1 MFLPENI
8 DLSSSEKYNLSIR
21 LLPGGFS
28 FAIYSLY
35 DPEVFFYK
43 ETTFR
48 DHCSY
53 NESIKK
59 LIFDY
64 NFFTLPFHDTRVTVV
79 SPKYTIVPDHFFD
92 AEQSVKFFDFNVKDN
107 EGKIISDEITETKCH
122 VLYDINPELY
132 YFLSRNLCNPVFTHH
147 AAALIRFFSTSTDV
161 VENGKY
167 CLANF
172 HNRML
177 DVCCFLK
184 QQLLSINT
192 FPIEHSSDPLYYLSG
207 VWEKLSL
214 DQANDMLY
222 ACGDISTH
230 MEVLD
235 TLKKHIR
242 NTSKLDIR
250 TNTISREV
258 EREQI
263 PLDLMTELYAN
274 NKR

>member
-43 ETTFR
+43 ETTFK

-64 NFFTLPFHDTRVTVV
+64 NFFTLPFRDTRVTVV
-79 SPKYTIVPDHFFD
+79 SHKYTIVPDLFFV
-92 AEQSVKFFDFNVKDN
+92 AEQSDKFFDFNVKDN
-107 EGKIISDEITETKCH
+107 EGKIISDKIAETKCH
-122 VLYDINPELY
+122 VLYDIDPELY

-147 AAALIRFFSTSTDV
+147 ATTLIRFFSTSTDLI
-161 VENGKY
+161 EDRKY

-177 DVCCFLK
+177 DVCCFHK
-184 QQLLSINT
+184 RQLLSINT
-192 FPIEHSSDPLYYLSG
+192 YPIEHSSDPLYYLSG

-214 DQANDMLY
+214 DQANDVLY
-222 ACGDISTH
+222 ACGNISTH
-230 MEVLD
+230 MEVFD

-242 NTSKLDIR
+242 NTSKLDIQ
-250 TNTISREV
+250 TNTIFRDVKS
-258 EREQI
+258 EQI